1 MSKKYTIITYGCQ
14 MNEHDSEQISYILE
28 NLGYTYTNN
37 KKESD
42 FIIYNT
48 CLIRENAELKV
59 YGQLGSLKNLKKEK
73 KDLIIAV
80 CGCMMQTGNCSMPSD
95 ASCTIS
101 AVGAESRYEAP
112 KRSSFSNMCLRS
124 AL

>member
-48 CLIRENAELKV
+48 H
-59 YGQLGSLKNLKKEK
+59 
-73 KDLIIAV
+73 
-80 CGCMMQTGNCSMPSD
+80 
-95 ASCTIS
+95 
-101 AVGAESRYEAP
+101 
-112 KRSSFSNMCLRS
+112 
-124 AL
+124 